1 MRRFITFGPAI
12 VVLITTLVTLVA
24 APAAVRMV
32 GYANTEAQIRLAQQT
47 LADDDILVRMDM
59 AVRAI
64 AESIEPSVVHI
75 GVDERTGNGGRWIRQ
90 SQGSGWV
97 YDAQG
102 HIVTN
107 AHVVRG
113 AQRISLQFQ
122 DGRTVDAELLGYD
135 TSTDVA
141 VLQAKTTEGLFP
153 VRRADGD
160 RLRQGDRVFAFGS
173 PFGFKFSMSEG
184 IVSGLGRDP
193 RSVIGQSGYTNFI
206 QTDAAVNPGNSGG
219 PLVDARGQLVGMNV
233 AIATGARSTSGNE
246 GQSAGISFHIPLS
259 TIESVVEQLIAGQPL
274 AKGFFGINL
283 PMDRSRP
290 GDSEAHE
297 RLNRL
302 LLDRLGYRGQGVVII
317 DVEPDGPAANAG
329 LRANDVIVKIGDQRA
344 TSIAVARALIANH
357 APGATLETEIWRNGE
372 SIAFPVI
379 LGTRPPGEAELQS
392 AIEAT
397 ARFGMGE
404 VVKANDELVISTI
417 IRNSAAFRAGLR
429 PGQTVV
435 SVNGRDIAE
444 PVDFYLALGIEGIGQ
459 GRAVTITVR
468 NPDGTEREVMIS
480 PNG

>member
-47 LADDDILVRMDM
+47 LAGDDILVRMDM

-64 AESIEPSVVHI
+64 AESVEPSVVHI
-75 GVDERTGNGGRWIRQ
+75 GVDERGGGGRWIRQ

-97 YDAQG
+97 YDEQG

-113 AQRISLQFQ
+113 AQRITLQFQ
-122 DGRTVDAELLGYD
+122 DGRTVDAEMVGYD

-141 VLQAKTTEGLFP
+141 VIQAKTTEGLFP
-153 VRRADGD
+153 VRRAAGD
-160 RLRQGDRVFAFGS
+160 NLRQGDRVFAFGS

-193 RSVIGQSGYTNFI
+193 RSVIGQTGYTNFI

-219 PLVDARGQLVGMNV
+219 PLVDARGLLVGMNV
-233 AIATGARSTSGNE
+233 AIATGARSASGNE

-274 AKGFFGINL
+274 AKGFLGINL
-283 PMDRSRP
+283 PMDRNRP
-290 GDSEAHE
+290 GDSDAHE
-297 RLNRL
+297 RLNRA

-317 DVEPDGPAANAG
+317 DVEPDGPAATAG
-329 LRANDVIVKIGDQRA
+329 LRANDVIVKIADQRA

-357 APGATLETEIWRNGE
+357 APGATLNLEIWRNGE
-372 SIAFPVI
+372 STAVPVV
-379 LGTRPPGEAELQS
+379 LGTRPPTDVEVQGV
-392 AIEAT
+392 IEAT
-397 ARFGMGE
+397 ARFGMGQVIE
-404 VVKANDELVISTI
+404 SNDELVISQI
-417 IRNSAAFRAGLR
+417 ARNSAAFRAGLR
-429 PGQTVV
+429 PGM
-435 SVNGRDIAE
+435 SVTAVEGRRVGSE
-444 PVDFYLALGIEGIGQ
+444 VEFYLALTTAGLAQ
-459 GRAVTITVR
+459 GRPVSITIRAGEDAERTVTI
-468 NPDGTEREVMIS
+468 D

>member
-32 GYANTEAQIRLAQQT
+32 GYANTDAKIRLAQQT
-47 LADDDILVRMDM
+47 LADDDVLLRIDQ

-64 AESIEPSVVHI
+64 AESVEPSVVHI
-75 GVDERTGNGGRWIRQ
+75 GVDEVIGGRRIRQ

-97 YDAQG
+97 YDLQG

-122 DGRTVDAELLGYD
+122 DGRTVDADMIGFD

-141 VLQAKTTEGLFP
+141 VIQAKTTEGLFP

-160 RLRQGDRVFAFGS
+160 NLRQGDRIFAFGS

-193 RSVIGQSGYTNFI
+193 RSVIGQAGYTNFI

-219 PLVDARGQLVGMNV
+219 PLVDARGLLVGMNV
-233 AIATGARSTSGNE
+233 AIATGARSASGNE

-259 TIESVVEQLIAGQPL
+259 TIESVAEQLIAGQPL
-274 AKGFFGINL
+274 TKGFLGISL

-297 RLNRL
+297 RLNRSM
-302 LLDRLGYRGQGVVII
+302 LDRLGYRGPGVVIV

-329 LRANDVIVKIGDQRA
+329 LRANDIIVKIAEQQA

-357 APGATLETEIWRNGE
+357 APNATLNIEIWRNGE
-372 SIAFPVI
+372 STAVPVV
-379 LGTRPPGEAELQS
+379 LGTRPPSDVEVQGV
-392 AIEAT
+392 IEAT
-397 ARFGMGE
+397 SRFGMGQVIE
-404 VVKANDELVISTI
+404 SNDDLVISQI
-417 IRNSAAFRAGLR
+417 ARNSAAYRAGLR
-429 PGQTVV
+429 PGMSVV
-435 SVNGRDIAE
+435 AVEGR
-444 PVDFYLALGIEGIGQ
+444 PVKTEADFYLSLTTAGLAQ
-459 GRAVTITVR
+459 GRSVSITVR
-468 NPDGTEREVMIS
+468 AGQDVERTVTID

>member
-47 LADDDILVRMDM
+47 LESDDVLLRMDR
-59 AVRAI
+59 AVRSI
-64 AESIEPSVVHI
+64 AESVEPSVVHI
-75 GVDERTGNGGRWIRQ
+75 GVDERANGGRWIRQ

-97 YDAQG
+97 YDQAG

-113 AQRISLQFQ
+113 AQRLTLQFQ
-122 DGRTVDAELLGYD
+122 DGRTVDGEIVGYD

-141 VLQAKTTEGLFP
+141 VVRAKTSEGLFP

-193 RSVIGQSGYTNFI
+193 RLVIGQAGYTNYI

-219 PLVDARGQLVGMNV
+219 PLIDSRGELVGMNV
-233 AIATGARSTSGNE
+233 AIATGARSASGNE

-283 PMDRSRP
+283 PMDRTRP
-290 GDSEAHE
+290 GDPDAHE
-297 RLNRL
+297 RLNRQ
-302 LLDRLGYRGQGVVII
+302 LLDRLGYRGQGVVIM

-329 LRANDVIVKIGDQRA
+329 LRANDVLVKIGDQRA
-344 TSIAVARALIANH
+344 TSIAVARTLIANH
-357 APGATLETEIWRNGE
+357 APGATLNTEIWRDGE
-372 SIAFPVI
+372 TLSIPVV
-379 LGTRPPGEAELQS
+379 LGARPVLEQLNAVVESTL
-392 AIEAT
+392 
-397 ARFGMGE
+397 RFGLGE
-404 VVKANDELVISTI
+404 VVDSQGELIISQVA
-417 IRNSAAFRAGLR
+417 RNSAAFRAGLR
-429 PGQTVV
+429 PGQAVV
-435 SVNGRDIAE
+435 AVEGRELAE
-444 PVDFYLALGIEGIGQ
+444 AMDFYLALASSGLAQ
-459 GRAVTITVR
+459 GRTVPITVR
-468 NPDGTEREVMIS
+468 NPDGSERTVELS
-480 PNG
+480 PNE

>member
-47 LADDDILVRMDM
+47 LADDDILVRMDK

-64 AESIEPSVVHI
+64 AESVEPSVVHI
-75 GVDERTGNGGRWIRQ
+75 GVDERGGGGRWIRQ

-97 YDAQG
+97 YDQKG

-113 AQRISLQFQ
+113 AQRITLQFQ
-122 DGRTVDAELLGYD
+122 DGRTVDAEMLGYD

-141 VLQAKTTEGLFP
+141 VIQAKTTEGLFP
-153 VRRADGD
+153 VRRASGDG
-160 RLRQGDRVFAFGS
+160 LRQGDRVFAFGS

-233 AIATGARSTSGNE
+233 AIATGARSASGNE

-290 GDSEAHE
+290 GDTDAHE
-297 RLNRL
+297 RLNRQ
-302 LLDRLGYRGQGVVII
+302 LLDRLGYRGQGVVIV
-317 DVEPDGPAANAG
+317 DVEPDGPAAKAG
-329 LRANDVIVKIGDQRA
+329 IRANDVIVKVGDQRA

-357 APGATLETEIWRNGE
+357 APGATLATEIWRNGE
-372 SIAFPVI
+372 SIAIPVVI
-379 LGTRPPGEAELQS
+379 GARPPGEAELQG

-397 ARFGMGE
+397 TRFGMGE
-404 VVKANDELVISTI
+404 IIKAENDLVISQI
-417 IRNSAAFRAGLR
+417 VRNSAAFRAGLR
-429 PGQTVV
+429 PGQIVTNVGGRTV
-435 SVNGRDIAE
+435 NE
-444 PVDFYLALGIEGIGQ
+444 PVDFYLALGSAGLAQ
-459 GRAVTITVR
+459 GRAVSIGVR
-468 NPDGTEREVMIS
+468 NPDGTERMVQIE
-480 PNG
+480 PNE

>member
-32 GYANTEAQIRLAQQT
+32 GYANTDAQIRLAQQT
-47 LADDDILVRMDM
+47 LAGDDILVRMDQ

-64 AESIEPSVVHI
+64 AESVEPSVVHI
-75 GVDERTGNGGRWIRQ
+75 GVDERAGGGRWIRQ

-97 YDAQG
+97 YDEQG

-122 DGRTVDAELLGYD
+122 DGRTVDAEMLGYD

-184 IVSGLGRDP
+184 IVSGLARDP

-219 PLVDARGQLVGMNV
+219 PLVDAKGQLVGMNV
-233 AIATGARSTSGNE
+233 AIATGSRSAAGNE

-259 TIESVVEQLIAGQPL
+259 TIESVVEQFIAGQPL
-274 AKGFFGINL
+274 SKGFFGINL

-290 GDSEAHE
+290 GDTDAHE
-297 RLNRL
+297 RMNRQ
-302 LLDRLGYRGQGVVII
+302 LLDRLAYRGQGVVIV
-317 DVEPDGPAANAG
+317 DVEPDGPAAKAG
-329 LRANDVIVKIGDQRA
+329 LRASDVIVKIGDQRA

-357 APGATLETEIWRNGE
+357 APGATLNTEIWRNGE
-372 SIAFPVI
+372 SIAVPVV
-379 LGTRPPGEAELQS
+379 LGARPVGEQLDAV
-392 AIEAT
+392 IEAV

-404 VVKANDELVISTI
+404 VIKPGDELLISEI
-417 IRNSAAFRAGLR
+417 ARNSGAFRAGLR
-429 PGQTVV
+429 PQMVV
-435 SVNGRDIAE
+435 TSVEGRAVAE
-444 PVDFYLALGIEGIGQ
+444 PIDFYLALASAGIAQ
-459 GRAVTITVR
+459 GRTVSIGVR
-468 NPDGTEREVMIS
+468 NADGTERNVEIQ